1 MAAHQKIETRELA
14 RLYSMAELREM
25 RTECNQKHA
34 DASQQYHGGFAGGI
48 GGRKGRQRR
57 PQGNDFYERQL
68 QRDDFWNDPRH
79 KMCGYQ
85 DHEDLMKD
93 LKKDHIRLNKEVA
106 DLFKVACN
114 TQLDKEHDKNKPPV
128 MPYVA
133 AQ

>member
-1 MAAHQKIETRELA
+1 
-14 RLYSMAELREM
+14 M
-25 RTECNQKHA
+25 RKA
-34 DASQQYHGGFAGGI
+34 PVVLISWL
-48 GGRKGRQRR
+48 
-57 PQGNDFYERQL
+57 P
-68 QRDDFWNDPRH
+68 
-79 KMCGYQ
+79 
-85 DHEDLMKD
+85 